1 MTLRELPRKLG
12 WLDATSIIVGIV
24 IGSGI
29 FLLPNLIAQTL
40 PSGGAILS
48 VWIISGVLSF
58 FGALAYA
65 ELGAMMPAT
74 GGQYVY
80 LREAYGP
87 LSAFVC
93 GWTFM
98 LAVLSGGIAWLG
110 VGFSIYLGQF
120 VHLTPAMS
128 KAASLVLIAVL
139 SGVNYLGVRQG
150 AFVQRV
156 FTFLKI
162 AGLLLLISSAFVA
175 PRSGQPLPVPVQSEF
190 SFAHFGIAMIAC
202 LMAYNGWTYISFVAG
217 EVKRPER
224 NLPLSLA
231 AGMVVVAVLYVATN
245 LAYLNVLSIREM
257 AATERVGAA
266 LAAKTMGPIGATL
279 VSVTVLLS
287 IIGAINGCILTA
299 ARIPFAQARDG
310 LFFQRFGRVHPRFA
324 TPAFAIVFQGIWTA
338 VLVLSG
344 TYETLFSYSMV
355 AAWIF
360 YMMSVAAVP
369 VLRRKLPDLPRPYRM
384 WGYPATWGIFMLVSV
399 WFVIN
404 AFLTQPGPSLMALAI
419 VATGVPAYLIW
430 RKAAPVE
437 TAGIPV
443 GRSQDSGGSSPRTG
457 QRRSRSAV

>member
-1 MTLRELPRKLG
+1 MSLQELPRKLG

-29 FLLPNLIAQTL
+29 FLLPNLIARNL
-40 PSGGAILS
+40 PSGGAILA
-48 VWIISGVLSF
+48 VWIISGALSF

-87 LSAFVC
+87 LCAFVC

-110 VGFSIYLGQF
+110 VSFSIYLGQF
-120 VHLTPAMS
+120 VHLTPLTS
-128 KAASLVLIAVL
+128 KAVSLLLIAVL
-139 SGVNYLGVRQG
+139 SAVNYAGVREG
-150 AFVQRV
+150 AFVQRT
-156 FTFLKI
+156 FTFLKV
-162 AGLLLLISSAFVA
+162 AGLLLLIASAFVA
-175 PRSGQPLPVPVQSEF
+175 PRPARPLPIPAPAGF
-190 SFAHFGIAMIAC
+190 SLAQFGVAMIAC

-224 NLPLSLA
+224 NLPWSLV
-231 AGMVVVAVLYVATN
+231 AGMAVTMGLYVAAN
-245 LAYLNVLSIREM
+245 AAYLKILPVGDI

-266 LAAKTMGPIGATL
+266 LAEKTMGPAGAAV

-310 LFFQRFGRVHPRFA
+310 LFFRKFAHVHPRFE
-324 TPAFAIVFQGIWTA
+324 TPAFAIVVQGIWTA

-344 TYETLFSYSMV
+344 SYETLFSYSMI

-360 YMMSVAAVP
+360 YMMSVAAVA
-369 VLRRKLPDLPRPYRM
+369 VLRRKLPDLPRPYKM
-384 WGYPATWGIFMLVSV
+384 WGYPFTLWAFMLVSV
-399 WFVIN
+399 WFVVN
-404 AFLTQPGPSLMALAI
+404 AFMTQPVPSLMALAI
-419 VATGVPAYLIW
+419 VATGIPAYLIW
-430 RKAAPVE
+430 RKAPL
-437 TAGIPV
+437 PC
-443 GRSQDSGGSSPRTG
+443 GRDSVL
-457 QRRSRSAV
+457 RRF